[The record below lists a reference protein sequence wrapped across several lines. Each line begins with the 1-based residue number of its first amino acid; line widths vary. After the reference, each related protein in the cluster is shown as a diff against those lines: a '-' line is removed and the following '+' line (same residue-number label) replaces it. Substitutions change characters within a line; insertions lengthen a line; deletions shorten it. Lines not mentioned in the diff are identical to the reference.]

1 MKFTK
6 EEQIAV
12 ISLTELSSAIVELP
26 VATRENMPMRG
37 WCNSARITA
46 KQSQDKAAMWEMHW
60 QITGQLWKQK
70 GVLQGLIIQII

>member
-46 KQSQDKAAMWEMHW
+46 KQSQDKAAM
-60 QITGQLWKQK
+60 
-70 GVLQGLIIQII
+70 